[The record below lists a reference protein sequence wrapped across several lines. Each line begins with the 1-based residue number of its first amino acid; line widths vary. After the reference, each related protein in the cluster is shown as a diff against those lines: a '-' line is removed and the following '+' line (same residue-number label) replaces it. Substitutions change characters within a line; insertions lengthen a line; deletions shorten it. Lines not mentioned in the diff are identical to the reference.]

1 MVYEATRECECNG
14 IGEVIGWVVSEA
26 LWGLQLGWAST
37 KSWIKMVVMMMM
49 IQSPSHRAVKA
60 VISLFPRCNDDFP
73 SPSLFSLDHLTCNA
87 LEMLLSSPPPFKA
100 IGKHS

>member
-49 IQSPSHRAVKA
+49 TQSPSHQAVKA
-60 VISLFPRCNDDFP
+60 VISLSFRGAMMTFR
-73 SPSLFSLDHLTCNA
+73 L
-87 LEMLLSSPPPFKA
+87 PPFFLLT
-100 IGKHS
+100 I